1 MAATDSQRE
10 AEEREPAAGD
20 LGEIRQV
27 LVVGDAGC
35 AAEQVHGVDAVGG
48 VVRAR
53 RVDAEDLRLA
63 AAQPVGRALVE
74 PRVLGRVLGRAAE
87 AVDGARAQQ
96 RTSPSR
102 RSTPTGRSLEVIGG
116 DVLARLDAGD
126 VQARALAAELRE
138 VHAVDRR
145 RVRAR
150 VEMAQR
156 VDVRRPVVAERDA
169 EALVGEVAVEVRR
182 RVLEAVVLP
191 DLGLKVSSVHG
202 HALINLLRQIY
213 DPCQDVSSRDGATYI
228 SIHPARRKSS
238 AAHIDL
244 HPWPR

>member
-1 MAATDSQRE
+1 LAC
-10 AEEREPAAGD
+10 
-20 LGEIRQV
+20 
-27 LVVGDAGC
+27 GC
-35 AAEQVHGVDAVGG
+35 A
-48 VVRAR
+48 
-53 RVDAEDLRLA
+53 
-63 AAQPVGRALVE
+63 
-74 PRVLGRVLGRAAE
+74 
-87 AVDGARAQQ
+87 ARAQQ
-96 RTSPSR
+96 EDIALTQVDAA
-102 RSTPTGRSLEVIGG
+102 GRSLEVIGG

-126 VQARALAAELRE
+126 VQARALAAELRK

-182 RVLEAVVLP
+182 RVLETVVLP

-213 DPCQDVSSRDGATYI
+213 DPRQDVSSRVGATYI

-238 AAHIDL
+238 AAHMDL